1 MKKASTLL
9 WYKKPARAWTQA
21 LPIGSGSLGAMVF
34 GKPGKEV
41 ISLNYDELWSGP
53 PPKREVKPSY
63 KSFKKARQLAMEGEL
78 CKAQDI
84 IEKECM
90 GDWTQAYMPMGD
102 LILDFEDKSKP
113 DSYQRSL
120 DLSQALARVEY
131 TRGEKTFKREAF
143 ASHPAK
149 LIAIKLMAENNA
161 TLDFS
166 ISFKDQLRVDYEISD
181 GLLLSHGECLSH
193 YVRRKDYSFDVGYK
207 SEDEERGIRFLRA
220 ARVDTDGQKT
230 FGRKKIH
237 IRKATQAIIY
247 ITCESSFNGWDK
259 LPFTQGKE
267 YIKPC
272 LDRIQADLDYDRL
285 KREHVSDHK
294 SFYDRVELDLGASR
308 GHDLPTDER
317 LLTFQKT
324 KDDQALYTLLF
335 NFGRYLKI
343 ASSRP
348 GTQPSNLQG
357 IWNHHLRPPWNAN
370 YTVNINTEMNYWPVL
385 MCDMAELH
393 QPLIEMIR
401 DISVAGRKTARNY
414 YNAPGFVSHHNID
427 LWRHTEPVKEGTVW
441 SFWPMSS
448 GWLCRHLY
456 EHYEYSLDED
466 FLRETAE
473 PIMKAAAEF
482 YLAVLIEDPEGYLIF
497 APSTSPENTFK
508 FQGRRCALS
517 QTATMTMAIIAD
529 LFDNYLKA
537 CEILAIE
544 NDFTKDLTQARERLL
559 PFKIGSKGQLL
570 EWYEELPEAEPHH
583 RHVSH
588 LYALHPA
595 NLIDAEKTPELAEAC
610 KRTLELRGD
619 DGTGWSLGW
628 KINFWARLRD
638 GNHALEL
645 LNKQLRF
652 VRSTS
657 FKYRG
662 GGGTYANLFDA
673 HPPFQIDGNFGAV
686 SGIVEMLMFSTD
698 EAITLLPALPDKW
711 QKGSIKGIRAK
722 GNIKLDLVWVKGL
735 LTEYALEGVGEV
747 KVRYK
752 GKTKTHVLD
761 GSKQRF
767 SANL

>member
-1 MKKASTLL
+1 
-9 WYKKPARAWTQA
+9 
-21 LPIGSGSLGAMVF
+21 
-34 GKPGKEV
+34 
-41 ISLNYDELWSGP
+41 
-53 PPKREVKPSY
+53 
-63 KSFKKARQLAMEGEL
+63 
-78 CKAQDI
+78 
-84 IEKECM
+84 
-90 GDWTQAYMPMGD
+90 MPMGD
-102 LILDFEDKSKP
+102 LILDFEDKSRP
-113 DSYQRSL
+113 DSYRRSL
-120 DLSQALARVEY
+120 DLSQAIAEVEFS
-131 TRGEKTFKREAF
+131 RGRKKYKREIF

-149 LIAIKLMAENNA
+149 LIVIKLTAEEGA
-161 TLDFS
+161 SLDFS
-166 ISFKDQLRVDYEISD
+166 LSFKDQLRVEYEISD
-181 GLLLSHGECLSH
+181 GLLLSHGECLSN
-193 YVRRKDYSFDVGYK
+193 YVRRKDYGLDVGYK
-207 SEDEERGIRFLRA
+207 SQDEERGIQFLRA
-220 ARVDTDGQKT
+220 TRIDTDGQKT

-237 IRKATQAIIY
+237 IKKAGHAIIY

-272 LDRIQADLDYDRL
+272 LNRIQADLDFDSL
-285 KREHVSDHK
+285 KAEHIKDYK
-294 SFYDRVELDLGASR
+294 SFYDRVELDLGISQ
-308 GHDLPTDER
+308 GQDLPTDER
-317 LLTFQKT
+317 LSVFQKT

-348 GTQPSNLQG
+348 GTQPGNLQG

-393 QPLIEMIR
+393 EPLIEMIR

-427 LWRHTEPVKEGTVW
+427 LWRHTDPVKEGTVW

-456 EHYEYSLDED
+456 EHYEYSLDKD
-466 FLRETAE
+466 FLKETAE

-482 YLAVLIEDPEGYLIF
+482 YLAVLVENREGYLIF

-508 FQGRRCALS
+508 FQNRQCALS
-517 QTATMTMAIIAD
+517 QTTTMTMSIIAD

-537 CEILAIE
+537 CRILSIE
-544 NDFTKDLTQARERLL
+544 NDFTKEIAQARERLL

-595 NLIDAEKTPELAEAC
+595 NLIDTEKTPELAEAC
-610 KRTLELRGD
+610 RRTLELRGD

-645 LNKQLRF
+645 LKKQLRL
-652 VRSTS
+652 VRSGS
-657 FKYRG
+657 FKYMS

-686 SGIVEMLMFSTD
+686 SGIVEMLMFSSD

-711 QKGSIKGIRAK
+711 QKGSIKGLRSK
-722 GNIKLDLVWVKGL
+722 GNIKLDLSWDKGL
-735 LTEYALEGVGEV
+735 LTGYSLEGVGEI
-747 KVRYK
+747 KIRYK
-752 GKTKTHVLD
+752 NKTKLHLLD
-761 GSKQRF
+761 GSKQNF
-767 SANL
+767 TADF